1 MIVGFVYTKFYVL
14 STITVAVATLSVN
27 KMELMVG
34 NVNSIFIMSALPV
47 AVAMLSVNKLK

>member
-1 MIVGFVYTKFYVL
+1 MIVGIVYTKFYIL
-14 STITVAVATLSVN
+14 STLTVVVATLSVN

-47 AVAMLSVNKLK
+47 AVAMLSENRLK